1 MESSSIWRLPEVSK
15 AARMSIR
22 GLPAIPLR
30 PDTPPSSIARDFWIP
45 QVSGDGQIYYVNTVT
60 GQLSRDLP
68 FDTEDETFDCD
79 LAGLTSSQWSSRAGT
94 GAGLGFASY
103 GDVDTLP
110 VVNHSSQSQSNP
122 VEPARPPS
130 TSSSHYPHN
139 LNGVLTAPARPSSP
153 LLLADLPPGR
163 TRAQTDSSALPSNRH
178 TYRIPGGL
186 SGSPTDQVLKRSLTT
201 RESSSTSHKMSLSMD
216 QLEDPRLFSY
226 SHRPLVARQGSRLK
240 EAATLPMP
248 PQVQELL
255 PDEDPSHLLTA
266 VPSLEEVLSPRP
278 PELISELLDRSQQAI
293 RSVITHLQQF
303 GIPRV
308 ADDEVIVDSLIST
321 AVASVRDLL
330 YVSGPSFGQ
339 IPSHLVPKGSQD
351 EQSTSTASH
360 TLLVPA
366 QRRAIATLSK
376 FLLSAR
382 AILNDG
388 PWSASDSIGNLAT
401 DATELERSV
410 VDFVSI
416 TQSCRCDELDC
427 DKGPRH
433 LQGYFSAP
441 HAGLGKAGAGAAGAW
456 KGFGWV
462 TIDGNEEAPRRS
474 LDSAVLNDIVR
485 LVLQVQ
491 DRSNDFVEGLRASAP
506 ANVVT
511 STGLRMMNQLSS
523 LLHHLGDLHVA
534 RHVDIEPV
542 DQEELNDGARYLR
555 TVEKARVL
563 VRSFEATTQA
573 VYDDGAALL
582 TTTQRIR
589 HVEECETWRGRDEH
603 YDTLE
608 ALNSSLDFN
617 LQVLR
622 QTLESLLGIVQE
634 QTDILERSNK
644 SPTEW
649 RMSQRSLITA
659 ILAEEALKGTNNG
672 LYDTNNDEAD
682 DTDDILRNVAS
693 IDNTTPITEISA
705 SPVINGKLPLISDTI
720 PWADYED
727 LRIIR
732 TPPRQD
738 KIKAFFGDDAPSH
751 YLITLNAET
760 KPWYL
765 RPTYDPNDVLVD
777 PDGTTRGG
785 TVAGLVE
792 RLTAH
797 EYADPKFSKA
807 FLMTYKTFT
816 TLDELFRL
824 LVERFWIQPPEGLN
838 SPELVEWRKLKQQI
852 IRIRVINTIKS
863 MVQDD
868 DVLERDEAYI
878 LDRMIEFVSHDEVI
892 TLPAAKQLM
901 VIIKR
906 AQRGRDPNKVTIST
920 ALDPPPPPIVPKRME
935 LLDID
940 SLELA
945 RQLTITES
953 QLYQKIRPS
962 ECLLR
967 SKESKT
973 DHHDNIANFIRRSN
987 RVANWVA
994 YAILCKDEPRRRAS
1008 IMKHFISVAD
1018 RCRHIQNFS
1027 TMLAIV
1033 SGLNSSPIR
1042 RLKRSWEQ
1050 VGTRYMSQLETC
1062 ETTINSYKTFN
1073 IYRHALAKVSPPCVP
1088 FVGVFLTALTHIQD
1102 GSKDSL
1108 PNNLVNFRKRQK
1120 ASEVIQDLQRWQTQ
1134 PHNFHPLPSVL
1145 VYLDDV
1151 LGQFGDKDVSDV
1163 FWQLSLEREPR
1174 EKEEE
1179 KLARML
1185 HESGFF

>member
-1 MESSSIWRLPEVSK
+1 MENSSTSRLPEVSK
-15 AARMSIR
+15 AARMSVR
-22 GLPAIPLR
+22 GLPAIPTSPLR
-30 PDTPPSSIARDFWIP
+30 PDTPPSIARDFWIP
-45 QVSGDGQIYYVNTVT
+45 QVSGDGQIYYANTVT
-60 GQLSRDLP
+60 GQLSRDIP

-79 LAGLTSSQWSSRAGT
+79 LAGLTSSQLSSRAGT
-94 GAGLGFASY
+94 GAGLGFACY

-110 VVNHSSQSQSNP
+110 VVNDPSQSQSNP
-122 VEPARPPS
+122 VEPSRPPN
-130 TSSSHYPHN
+130 TSSSHHPN
-139 LNGVLTAPARPSSP
+139 DLNGAPAKPSSP
-153 LLLADLPPGR
+153 FHLTDLPPGR
-163 TRAQTDSSALPSNRH
+163 ARAQTDSSALPSNRH
-178 TYRIPGGL
+178 TYRVASGL
-186 SGSPTDQVLKRSLTT
+186 SGSLTDQVLKRSLTT
-201 RESSSTSHKMSLSMD
+201 RESSSGHQMSLSMD
-216 QLEDPRLFSY
+216 QDPRLFSY
-226 SHRPLVARQGSRLK
+226 AHRPPVVRKGSRLK
-240 EAATLPMP
+240 EAATLP
-248 PQVQELL
+248 QVQELPPEEEPSQL
-255 PDEDPSHLLTA
+255 PTA
-266 VPSLEEVLSPRP
+266 PLSLEDVLSPRP

-308 ADDEVIVDSLIST
+308 ADDEVIVDCLIS
-321 AVASVRDLL
+321 AAIASVRDLL

-339 IPSHLVPKGSQD
+339 IPSHLVPKGLQD
-351 EQSTSTASH
+351 QQSTSTASH

-366 QRRAIATLSK
+366 QRQAIATLSK

-388 PWSASDSIGNLAT
+388 PWNASDNIGNLAT

-416 TQSCRCDELDC
+416 TQSCRSDELDC
-427 DKGPRH
+427 DNGPRH

-474 LDSAVLNDIVR
+474 LDSAVLNDIVG

-491 DRSNDFVEGLRASAP
+491 DKSNEFVEGLRASAP
-506 ANVVT
+506 ADVVT
-511 STGLRMMNQLSS
+511 PAGLRMMNQLSS
-523 LLHHLGDLHVA
+523 LLHHLGDLHIA
-534 RHVDIEPV
+534 RHVDIKPV
-542 DQEELNDGARYLR
+542 DQEDLNDGARYLR

-589 HVEECETWRGRDEH
+589 HVEECETWRGRDEN

-622 QTLESLLGIVQE
+622 QTLESLLIIVQE

-644 SPTEW
+644 SPIEW

-659 ILAEEALKGTNNG
+659 MLAEEALNGTNNE
-672 LYDTNNDEAD
+672 LYDTNNDDA
-682 DTDDILRNVAS
+682 DDILRNVAS
-693 IDNTTPITEISA
+693 IENTTPIAETSA
-705 SPVINGKLPLISDTI
+705 PPVTNGIPPLISDTV

-727 LRIIR
+727 LRMIR

-738 KIKAFFGDDAPSH
+738 KIRAFFGDDAPSH

-868 DVLERDEAYI
+868 DVLERDDAYI
-878 LDRMIEFVSHDEVI
+878 LDRMMEFVSRDEVI

-940 SLELA
+940 ALELA

-1008 IMKHFISVAD
+1008 IMKHFITVAD

-1050 VGTRYMSQLETC
+1050 VSTRYMSQLETC

-1073 IYRHALAKVSPPCVP
+1073 VYRSALAKVSPPCVP

-1120 ASEVIQDLQRWQTQ
+1120 TSEVIQDLQRWQTQ
-1134 PHNFHPLPSVL
+1134 PHNFHPLPTIL
-1145 VYLDDV
+1145 VYLDDA

>member
-1 MESSSIWRLPEVSK
+1 MESPSLRLPEVSK
-15 AARMSIR
+15 GLGARMSVR
-22 GLPAIPLR
+22 GLPAIPT
-30 PDTPPSSIARDFWIP
+30 TPPKSESPSSSADFWIP
-45 QVSGDGQIYYVNTVT
+45 HLSGDGQICYVNTVT

-68 FDTEDETFDCD
+68 NDTEDETFDYE
-79 LAGLTSSQWSSRAGT
+79 LAGLTSSQLSSRAGT
-94 GAGLGFASY
+94 GAGLGFASS
-103 GDVDTLP
+103 GDLDTLSVANDP
-110 VVNHSSQSQSNP
+110 PQSQSNQA
-122 VEPARPPS
+122 EPTSSHHHLDSAPPS
-130 TSSSHYPHN
+130 
-139 LNGVLTAPARPSSP
+139 LTASTTPLSP
-153 LLLADLPPGR
+153 FLLADLPPS
-163 TRAQTDSSALPSNRH
+163 RACSQTDSFVSPSNRH
-178 TYRIPGGL
+178 SYRVSSVL
-186 SGSPTDQVLKRSLTT
+186 SGSQTDQLIKRNLTT
-201 RESSSTSHKMSLSMD
+201 RESLSTGHQKS
-216 QLEDPRLFSY
+216 FSTDHDARHFPY
-226 SHRPLVARQGSRLK
+226 AYRPPVVRKGSRLR
-240 EAATLPMP
+240 EAGTLSML
-248 PQVQELL
+248 PQVQELS
-255 PDEDPSHLLTA
+255 PEDPCQLLTA
-266 VPSLEEVLSPRP
+266 PPSLEEVLSPRP
-278 PELISELLDRSQQAI
+278 PELISELLHRSQQAI

-308 ADDEVIVDSLIST
+308 AEDEAIVDSLIN
-321 AVASVRDLL
+321 VAITSVRDLL

-339 IPSHLVPKGSQD
+339 IPSHLVPEELQD
-351 EQSTSTASH
+351 QRKTSTASH

-388 PWSASDSIGNLAT
+388 PWSTSDNISNLAI

-416 TQSCRCDELDC
+416 VQRCRSDEVDP
-427 DKGPRH
+427 DRGPRH

-441 HAGLGKAGAGAAGAW
+441 YAGLGKAGAGAAGAW

-462 TIDGNEEAPRRS
+462 SIDDNEEAPRRS
-474 LDSAVLNDIVR
+474 LDSIVLDDIVE

-491 DRSNDFVEGLRASAP
+491 EKSNTFVEGLRASAP
-506 ANVVT
+506 ADVVT
-511 STGLRMMNQLSS
+511 PAGLRMMNQLSS
-523 LLHHLGDLHVA
+523 LLLYLGDLHVA

-542 DQEELNDGARYLR
+542 NQEELNNGAQYLR
-555 TVEKARVL
+555 TIEKARVL

-589 HVEECETWRGRDEH
+589 QECEAWRDRDEN
-603 YDTLE
+603 YDDLE

-622 QTLESLLGIVQE
+622 QTLESLLKIVQE
-634 QTDILERSNK
+634 QTDILEQSNK
-644 SPTEW
+644 SHVEW

-659 ILAEEALKGTNNG
+659 MLVEEALNGSNNE
-672 LYDTNNDEAD
+672 LYDSNNDDA
-682 DTDDILRNVAS
+682 DDILRNVAS
-693 IDNTTPITEISA
+693 IENTTPIGETLA
-705 SPVINGKLPLISDTI
+705 PPVPSGKPTLIPPIPDI
-720 PWADYED
+720 PWTTTE
-727 LRIIR
+727 LEGR
-732 TPPRQD
+732 TPPRPD
-738 KIKAFFGDDAPSH
+738 KIRAFFGDDAPSH

-765 RPTYDPNDVLVD
+765 RPTYDPKEGELLWV
-777 PDGTTRGG
+777 
-785 TVAGLVE
+785 LVE

-824 LVERFWIQPPEGLN
+824 LVERFWIQPPEGLQYQDL
-838 SPELVEWRKLKQQI
+838 EEWRKLKQHI
-852 IRIRVINTIKS
+852 IRMRVLNTVKS
-863 MVQDD
+863 IVQDD
-868 DVLERDEAYI
+868 DVLERDDTYI
-878 LDRMIEFVSHDEVI
+878 LDRMMEFVSRDEVI
-892 TLPAAKQLM
+892 TLPAAKQLL

-906 AQRGRDPNKVTIST
+906 AQRGRDPNKVTINM
-920 ALDPPPPPIVPKRME
+920 ALEPPPPPIVPKRME

-940 SLELA
+940 ALELA

-987 RVANWVA
+987 RATNWVA

-1008 IMKHFISVAD
+1008 IMKHFIAVAD

-1033 SGLNSSPIR
+1033 SGLNSSPIH

-1062 ETTINSYKTFN
+1062 ETTINSYKTYN
-1073 IYRHALAKVSPPCVP
+1073 VYRSALAKVSPPCVP

-1102 GSKDSL
+1102 GSKDFL

-1134 PHNFHPLPSVL
+1134 LHNFHPLPSVL
-1145 VYLDDV
+1145 VYLDEA

-1179 KLARML
+1179 REKLARML
-1185 HESGFF
+1185 HDSGFF

>member
-1 MESSSIWRLPEVSK
+1 MESSSIWRLPEASK
-15 AARMSIR
+15 AARMSVR
-22 GLPAIPLR
+22 GLPAIPTSPLR
-30 PDTPPSSIARDFWIP
+30 PDTPSSSIVRDFWIP
-45 QVSGDGQIYYVNTVT
+45 QVSGDGQIYYTNTVT

-68 FDTEDETFDCD
+68 FDTDDEAFDCD
-79 LAGLTSSQWSSRAGT
+79 LAGLTSSQSSSRAGT

-103 GDVDTLP
+103 GDVDTLS
-110 VVNHSSQSQSNP
+110 VVKDPSQSQSKNP
-122 VEPARPPS
+122 VEPARPPDP
-130 TSSSHYPHN
+130 SSSHYPN
-139 LNGVLTAPARPSSP
+139 NPNGALTAPTKPYSP
-153 LLLADLPPGR
+153 FLLSDHPPGR

-178 TYRIPGGL
+178 TYRVPGGFSSL
-186 SGSPTDQVLKRSLTT
+186 PDQVLKRSLTT
-201 RESSSTSHKMSLSMD
+201 RESSSTSHPMSMSID
-216 QLEDPRLFSY
+216 QDPRLFSQ
-226 SHRPLVARQGSRLK
+226 SHRPHVARKGSRLK
-240 EAATLPMP
+240 EATTLPIL
-248 PQVQELL
+248 PQLQELPL
-255 PDEDPSHLLTA
+255 DEDPSRLLTA
-266 VPSLEEVLSPRP
+266 IPSLEEVLSPRP
-278 PELISELLDRSQQAI
+278 PELISELLDRSQQAV

-308 ADDEVIVDSLIST
+308 ADDEVIVDRLIT
-321 AVASVRDLL
+321 AAIASVRDLL

-339 IPSHLVPKGSQD
+339 IPSGLVPKGSQD
-351 EQSTSTASH
+351 QQSTSTASH

-388 PWSASDSIGNLAT
+388 PWSTSDSIGNLAT
-401 DATELERSV
+401 DATELEHSV
-410 VDFVSI
+410 ADFVSI
-416 TQSCRCDELDC
+416 AQSCRCDELDC

-474 LDSAVLNDIVR
+474 LDGAVLNDIVGF
-485 LVLQVQ
+485 VLQVQ
-491 DRSNDFVEGLRASAP
+491 DKLNEFVEALRASAP
-506 ANVVT
+506 ADVVT
-511 STGLRMMNQLSS
+511 PAGLRMMNELSS
-523 LLHHLGDLHVA
+523 LLYHLGDLHVA

-542 DQEELNDGARYLR
+542 DQAELDDGARYLR

-589 HVEECETWRGRDEH
+589 RVEECETWRGRDEH

-622 QTLESLLGIVQE
+622 QTLESLLVIVQE
-634 QTDILERSNK
+634 QTYILERSNK
-644 SPTEW
+644 SPIEW
-649 RMSQRSLITA
+649 RMSQRSLMTTM
-659 ILAEEALKGTNNG
+659 LAEEALNSTNND
-672 LYDTNNDEAD
+672 LYDTNNDE
-682 DTDDILRNVAS
+682 TEDILRNVAS
-693 IDNTTPITEISA
+693 IEITTPIAETSA
-705 SPVINGKLPLISDTI
+705 ENGQLPMISDTA

-727 LRIIR
+727 RRIIR

-738 KIKAFFGDDAPSH
+738 KIRAFFGDDAPSH
-751 YLITLNAET
+751 YLITLNAEA

-838 SPELVEWRKLKQQI
+838 PPELVEWRKLKQQI

-868 DVLERDEAYI
+868 DVLERDDAYI
-878 LDRMIEFVSHDEVI
+878 LDRMMEFVSHDEVI

-920 ALDPPPPPIVPKRME
+920 ALDPPPPPIVPRRME

-940 SLELA
+940 VLELA

-962 ECLLR
+962 ECLRR

-1062 ETTINSYKTFN
+1062 ETTINSYKTYN
-1073 IYRHALAKVSPPCVP
+1073 VYRYALAKVSPPCVP

-1120 ASEVIQDLQRWQTQ
+1120 TSEVIQDLQRWQTQ

-1163 FWQLSLEREPR
+1163 FWRLSLEREPR

>member
-1 MESSSIWRLPEVSK
+1 MESSSISSWRLPEASK
-15 AARMSIR
+15 TARMSVR
-22 GLPAIPLR
+22 GLPAIPTSSHR
-30 PDTPPSSIARDFWIP
+30 PDTPSSSIVRDFWIP
-45 QVSGDGQIYYVNTVT
+45 QVSGDGQIYYTNTVT

-68 FDTEDETFDCD
+68 FDTEDEAFDCD
-79 LAGLTSSQWSSRAGT
+79 LAGLTSSQSSSRAGT

-103 GDVDTLP
+103 GDVDTLS
-110 VVNHSSQSQSNP
+110 VVNDPSQFQSKIP
-122 VEPARPPS
+122 VEPARPPDP
-130 TSSSHYPHN
+130 SSSHYPN
-139 LNGVLTAPARPSSP
+139 NPNGALTAPTKLSSP
-153 LLLADLPPGR
+153 FLLSDHPPGR

-178 TYRIPGGL
+178 TYRVPSGL
-186 SGSPTDQVLKRSLTT
+186 STLPDQALKRSLTT
-201 RESSSTSHKMSLSMD
+201 RESSSTSHPMSMSMD
-216 QLEDPRLFSY
+216 QDPRLFSH
-226 SHRPLVARQGSRLK
+226 SHRPH
-240 EAATLPMP
+240 ELP
-248 PQVQELL
+248 
-255 PDEDPSHLLTA
+255 PDEDPSHLPTEI
-266 VPSLEEVLSPRP
+266 PSLEEVLSPRP

-303 GIPRV
+303 GIPRI
-308 ADDEVIVDSLIST
+308 ADDEVIVDRLISAT
-321 AVASVRDLL
+321 IASVRDLL

-339 IPSHLVPKGSQD
+339 IPNGLVPKGSQD
-351 EQSTSTASH
+351 QQSTSTASH

-388 PWSASDSIGNLAT
+388 PWSTSDSIGNLAT
-401 DATELERSV
+401 DATELEHSV
-410 VDFVSI
+410 ADFVSI
-416 TQSCRCDELDC
+416 AQSCRCDELDC

-433 LQGYFSAP
+433 LQ
-441 HAGLGKAGAGAAGAW
+441 AW

-474 LDSAVLNDIVR
+474 LDSAVLNDIVG

-491 DRSNDFVEGLRASAP
+491 DKLNEFVEALRASAP
-506 ANVVT
+506 ADVVT
-511 STGLRMMNQLSS
+511 PVGLRMMTQLSS

-542 DQEELNDGARYLR
+542 DQAELDDGARYLR

-589 HVEECETWRGRDEH
+589 RVEECETWRGRDEH

-622 QTLESLLGIVQE
+622 QTLESLLVIVQE
-634 QTDILERSNK
+634 QTYILERSNK
-644 SPTEW
+644 SPIEW
-649 RMSQRSLITA
+649 RMSQRSLMTTM
-659 ILAEEALKGTNNG
+659 LAEEALNSTNND

-682 DTDDILRNVAS
+682 DILRNVAS
-693 IDNTTPITEISA
+693 IEITTPIAETSA
-705 SPVINGKLPLISDTI
+705 KNGQLPLISDTAR
-720 PWADYED
+720 WADYED

-738 KIKAFFGDDAPSH
+738 KIRAFFGDDAPSH
-751 YLITLNAET
+751 YLITLNAEA

-765 RPTYDPNDVLVD
+765 RPTYNPNDVLVD

-816 TLDELFRL
+816 TLDELFKL

-838 SPELVEWRKLKQQI
+838 PPELVEWRKLKQQI

-868 DVLERDEAYI
+868 DVLERDDAYI
-878 LDRMIEFVSHDEVI
+878 LDRMMEFVSHDEVI

-920 ALDPPPPPIVPKRME
+920 ALDPPPPPIVPRRME

-940 SLELA
+940 VLELA

-967 SKESKT
+967 SKESKA

-987 RVANWVA
+987 RVSFLPACANWVA

-1008 IMKHFISVAD
+1008 IMKHFIS

-1073 IYRHALAKVSPPCVP
+1073 VYRHALAKVSPPCVP

-1120 ASEVIQDLQRWQTQ
+1120 TSEVIQDLQRWQTQ

-1163 FWQLSLEREPR
+1163 FWRLSLEREPR

>member
-15 AARMSIR
+15 AARMSMR
-22 GLPAIPLR
+22 ELPAIPTSPLR
-30 PDTPPSSIARDFWIP
+30 PDTPPSIARDFWIP
-45 QVSGDGQIYYVNTVT
+45 QVSGDGQIYYANTVT

-68 FDTEDETFDCD
+68 FDVEDETFDCD
-79 LAGLTSSQWSSRAGT
+79 LAGLTSSQSSSRAGT
-94 GAGLGFASY
+94 GAGLGFSY
-103 GDVDTLP
+103 GDVNALSI
-110 VVNHSSQSQSNP
+110 VNNPSQYQSIP
-122 VEPARPPS
+122 VEPARPPY
-130 TSSSHYPHN
+130 TSLSHYPNN
-139 LNGVLTAPARPSSP
+139 LAGALTAPVKPSS
-153 LLLADLPPGR
+153 LSLVTDLPPGR
-163 TRAQTDSSALPSNRH
+163 NRAQTDSSALSLNRH
-178 TYRIPGGL
+178 TYRVPSDL
-186 SGSPTDQVLKRSLTT
+186 SSLPNDQVLKRSFTT
-201 RESSSTSHKMSLSMD
+201 RENSYTSHQMFLSMD
-216 QLEDPRLFSY
+216 QHPRIFSY
-226 SHRPLVARQGSRLK
+226 SHRPHMARKGSRLK
-240 EAATLPMP
+240 EAAALSIL
-248 PQVQELL
+248 PQVHELP
-255 PDEDPSHLLTA
+255 PDEDPSHLLT
-266 VPSLEEVLSPRP
+266 VIPSLEEVLSPRP
-278 PELISELLDRSQQAI
+278 PELISELLDRSQHAI

-303 GIPRV
+303 GIPRI
-308 ADDEVIVDSLIST
+308 ADDEVIVDRLIST
-321 AVASVRDLL
+321 TIASVRDLL

-339 IPSHLVPKGSQD
+339 IPSHLVPKGSSDQ
-351 EQSTSTASH
+351 QSTSTASH

-388 PWSASDSIGNLAT
+388 PWSPGDSIGNLAT

-416 TQSCRCDELDC
+416 TQSCRCDEWDC
-427 DKGPRH
+427 DKAPRH

-441 HAGLGKAGAGAAGAW
+441 HAGFGKAGAGAAGAW

-474 LDSAVLNDIVR
+474 LDSAVLNDIVG

-491 DRSNDFVEGLRASAP
+491 DKSNEFVESLRASAP
-506 ANVVT
+506 AGVVT
-511 STGLRMMNQLSS
+511 SAGLRMMNQLSS
-523 LLHHLGDLHVA
+523 LLLHIGDLHIA

-542 DQEELNDGARYLR
+542 DQAELSDGARYLR
-555 TVEKARVL
+555 TAEKARVL

-589 HVEECETWRGRDEH
+589 HVEESETWRGRDEH

-622 QTLESLLGIVQE
+622 QTLESLLVIVQE

-644 SPTEW
+644 SPIEW

-659 ILAEEALKGTNNG
+659 MLAEEALNGTNND
-672 LYDTNNDEAD
+672 LYNTNDDEA
-682 DTDDILRNVAS
+682 DDILRNIAS
-693 IDNTTPITEISA
+693 SDNATPTAEI
-705 SPVINGKLPLISDTI
+705 PGPHVINGQPPLISDTV

-738 KIKAFFGDDAPSH
+738 KIRAFFGDDAPSH

-765 RPTYDPNDVLVD
+765 RPTYNPNDVLVD

-824 LVERFWIQPPEGLN
+824 LVERFWIQPPDGLN
-838 SPELVEWRKLKQQI
+838 SPELVEWRKLKRQI

-868 DVLERDEAYI
+868 DVLERDDAYI
-878 LDRMIEFVSHDEVI
+878 LDRMMKFVSHDEVI
-892 TLPAAKQLM
+892 NLPAAKQLM

-940 SLELA
+940 ALELA

-1073 IYRHALAKVSPPCVP
+1073 IYRHALAKVSPPCLP

-1102 GSKDSL
+1102 GSKDYL

-1134 PHNFHPLPSVL
+1134 PHNFHPLPTVL
-1145 VYLDDV
+1145 VYLDDA
-1151 LGQFGDKDVSDV
+1151 LGQFDDKDVSDV

>member
-1 MESSSIWRLPEVSK
+1 MESSTIWRLSEVSK
-15 AARMSIR
+15 AARMSVR
-22 GLPAIPLR
+22 GLPAIPTSPLR

-68 FDTEDETFDCD
+68 FDTENETFDCD
-79 LAGLTSSQWSSRAGT
+79 LAGLTCSQSSSRAGT

-103 GDVDTLP
+103 GDVDTLS
-110 VVNHSSQSQSNP
+110 VVNDPSQSQSNS
-122 VEPARPPS
+122 VEPSRLPD
-130 TSSSHYPHN
+130 TSPSHYQN
-139 LNGVLTAPARPSSP
+139 KLNGALTAPAKPSSP
-153 LLLADLPPGR
+153 FLLADLPPGR
-163 TRAQTDSSALPSNRH
+163 TRAQTDPSVLPSNRH
-178 TYRIPGGL
+178 TYRIPSGL
-186 SGSPTDQVLKRSLTT
+186 SGSATDQVLKRSLTT
-201 RESSSTSHKMSLSMD
+201 RESSSTNHQTSLSMD
-216 QLEDPRLFSY
+216 QDPHLFSY
-226 SHRPLVARQGSRLK
+226 SHRPPVARKGSRLK
-240 EAATLPMP
+240 EAPLPML
-248 PQVQELL
+248 PQVQEL
-255 PDEDPSHLLTA
+255 PSDEGPSHLLTA
-266 VPSLEEVLSPRP
+266 IPSLEEVLSPRP
-278 PELISELLDRSQQAI
+278 PELISELLGRSQQAI

-308 ADDEVIVDSLIST
+308 ADDEVIVDRLIGV
-321 AVASVRDLL
+321 AIASVRDLL

-339 IPSHLVPKGSQD
+339 IPSHLVPEGSQD
-351 EQSTSTASH
+351 QQSTSTASH

-410 VDFVSI
+410 IDFVSI
-416 TQSCRCDELDC
+416 TQSCRCDEFDC

-474 LDSAVLNDIVR
+474 LDSAVLNDIVG

-491 DRSNDFVEGLRASAP
+491 DKSNEFVEGLRASAP
-506 ANVVT
+506 ADVVT
-511 STGLRMMNQLSS
+511 PAGLRMINQLSS
-523 LLHHLGDLHVA
+523 LLLHLGDLHVA

-589 HVEECETWRGRDEH
+589 HECETWLGRDEH

-617 LQVLR
+617 LQILR
-622 QTLESLLGIVQE
+622 QTLESLLVIVQE

-644 SPTEW
+644 SPIEW

-659 ILAEEALKGTNNG
+659 MLAEEALNGANNE
-672 LYDTNNDEAD
+672 LYNTNNDDA
-682 DTDDILRNVAS
+682 DDILRNVAS
-693 IDNTTPITEISA
+693 IENTMPIAEMPA
-705 SPVINGKLPLISDTI
+705 PPVINGRRPLISDTV

-727 LRIIR
+727 LRMIR

-738 KIKAFFGDDAPSH
+738 KIRAFFGDDAPSH

-816 TLDELFRL
+816 SLDELFRL

-868 DVLERDEAYI
+868 DVLERDDAYI
-878 LDRMIEFVSHDEVI
+878 LDRMMEFVSRDEVI

-935 LLDID
+935 LLEID
-940 SLELA
+940 ALELA

-1008 IMKHFISVAD
+1008 IMKHFITVAD

-1050 VGTRYMSQLETC
+1050 VSTRYMSQLETC

-1073 IYRHALAKVSPPCVP
+1073 VYRSALAKVSPPCVP

-1120 ASEVIQDLQRWQTQ
+1120 TSEVIQDLQRWQTQ
-1134 PHNFHPLPSVL
+1134 PHNFHPLPTVL
-1145 VYLDDV
+1145 VYLDDA

>member
-1 MESSSIWRLPEVSK
+1 MESSSTSRLPEVSNV
-15 AARMSIR
+15 ARMSVR
-22 GLPAIPLR
+22 GLPAIPASPLR
-30 PDTPPSSIARDFWIP
+30 PDTPPEIARDFWIP
-45 QVSGDGQIYYVNTVT
+45 QVSGDGQIYYANTVT

-79 LAGLTSSQWSSRAGT
+79 LAGLTSSQLSSRAGT

-103 GDVDTLP
+103 GDVDTLS
-110 VVNHSSQSQSNP
+110 VVNDDPQSQSNP
-122 VEPARPPS
+122 SEPARPPN
-130 TSSSHYPHN
+130 TSSSHHPN
-139 LNGVLTAPARPSSP
+139 LLNGAPVALTAPQKPSSSF
-153 LLLADLPPGR
+153 LLADLPPGR
-163 TRAQTDSSALPSNRH
+163 ARAQTDSSALPSNRH
-178 TYRIPGGL
+178 TYRIPSAL
-186 SGSPTDQVLKRSLTT
+186 SGSPTDQVLKRSLTMW
-201 RESSSTSHKMSLSMD
+201 ESSSTGHQMSLSMD
-216 QLEDPRLFSY
+216 QDPRLFSY
-226 SHRPLVARQGSRLK
+226 AHRPPVSRKGSRLK
-240 EAATLPMP
+240 EAATLPML
-248 PQVQELL
+248 PQVQEL
-255 PDEDPSHLLTA
+255 PPEDSSQLLTA
-266 VPSLEEVLSPRP
+266 SPSLEEVLSPRP
-278 PELISELLDRSQQAI
+278 PELISELLERSQQSI

-303 GIPRV
+303 GVPRL
-308 ADDEVIVDSLIST
+308 ADDEVIVDCLIS
-321 AVASVRDLL
+321 AAIASVRDLL

-339 IPSHLVPKGSQD
+339 IPSYFISKGLQGQ
-351 EQSTSTASH
+351 QSTSTASH

-388 PWSASDSIGNLAT
+388 PWSASDSIGNLAA
-401 DATELERSV
+401 DASELERSV
-410 VDFVSI
+410 AEYVSI
-416 TQSCRCDELDC
+416 TQSCRSDEVDSN
-427 DKGPRH
+427 KGPRH

-474 LDSAVLNDIVR
+474 LDGAVLNDIVG
-485 LVLQVQ
+485 LVMQVQ
-491 DRSNDFVEGLRASAP
+491 DKSSEFVEGLRASAP
-506 ANVVT
+506 ADVVT
-511 STGLRMMNQLSS
+511 PAGLRMMNQLSS

-563 VRSFEATTQA
+563 VRSFEAITQA

-589 HVEECETWRGRDEH
+589 HVEECETWRGRDEN
-603 YDTLE
+603 YDNLE

-622 QTLESLLGIVQE
+622 QTLESLLIIVQE
-634 QTDILERSNK
+634 QTDILERSSK
-644 SPTEW
+644 SPIEW
-649 RMSQRSLITA
+649 RMSQRSLITTM
-659 ILAEEALKGTNNG
+659 LAGEALSGTNNE
-672 LYDTNNDEAD
+672 LYDTNND
-682 DTDDILRNVAS
+682 DTDDFLRNVAS
-693 IDNTTPITEISA
+693 IEITTPIAETLTP
-705 SPVINGKLPLISDTI
+705 PVTNGNPLSDTL
-720 PWADYED
+720 PWADHED
-727 LRIIR
+727 LRMIR

-738 KIKAFFGDDAPSH
+738 KIRAFFGDDAPSH
-751 YLITLNAET
+751 YLITLNAEK

-816 TLDELFRL
+816 TLDDLFRL

-838 SPELVEWRKLKQQI
+838 SPELAEWRKLKQQI

-868 DVLERDEAYI
+868 EVLERDDTYI
-878 LDRMIEFVSHDEVI
+878 LDRMVEFVSRDEVI
-892 TLPAAKQLM
+892 TLPAAKQLL

-920 ALDPPPPPIVPKRME
+920 ALEPPPPPIVPKRME

-940 SLELA
+940 ALELA

-1008 IMKHFISVAD
+1008 IMKHFITVAD
-1018 RCRHIQNFS
+1018 RCKHIQNFS

-1050 VGTRYMSQLETC
+1050 VSTRYMSQLETC

-1073 IYRHALAKVSPPCVP
+1073 VYRSALAKVSPPCVP

-1120 ASEVIQDLQRWQTQ
+1120 TSEVIQDLQRWQTQ

-1145 VYLDDV
+1145 VYLDDA

>member
-1 MESSSIWRLPEVSK
+1 
-15 AARMSIR
+15 
-22 GLPAIPLR
+22 
-30 PDTPPSSIARDFWIP
+30 
-45 QVSGDGQIYYVNTVT
+45 
-60 GQLSRDLP
+60 
-68 FDTEDETFDCD
+68 
-79 LAGLTSSQWSSRAGT
+79 
-94 GAGLGFASY
+94 
-103 GDVDTLP
+103 
-110 VVNHSSQSQSNP
+110 
-122 VEPARPPS
+122 
-130 TSSSHYPHN
+130 
-139 LNGVLTAPARPSSP
+139 
-153 LLLADLPPGR
+153 
-163 TRAQTDSSALPSNRH
+163 
-178 TYRIPGGL
+178 
-186 SGSPTDQVLKRSLTT
+186 
-201 RESSSTSHKMSLSMD
+201 MD
-216 QLEDPRLFSY
+216 QDPRLFSY
-226 SHRPLVARQGSRLK
+226 SHRPLVARKGSRLK

-248 PQVQELL
+248 PQVQELP
-255 PDEDPSHLLTA
+255 PDEDPSHLLTS

-278 PELISELLDRSQQAI
+278 PDLISELLDRSQQAI

-308 ADDEVIVDSLIST
+308 ADDEVIVDRLIGV
-321 AVASVRDLL
+321 AIASVRDLL

-339 IPSHLVPKGSQD
+339 IPSHLVSKGSQD

-416 TQSCRCDELDC
+416 TQSCRCDEPDC
-427 DKGPRH
+427 DKGPRRLH
-433 LQGYFSAP
+433 GYFSAP

-474 LDSAVLNDIVR
+474 LDSAVLDDIVGQ
-485 LVLQVQ
+485 VMQVQ
-491 DRSNDFVEGLRASAP
+491 DKSNEFVESLRASAP

-511 STGLRMMNQLSS
+511 PAGLRMMNQLSS

-603 YDTLE
+603 YDTIE

-622 QTLESLLGIVQE
+622 QTLESLLVIVQE

-644 SPTEW
+644 NPIEW

-659 ILAEEALKGTNNG
+659 ILAEEALNGTNND

-693 IDNTTPITEISA
+693 IENTMPIAEMPA
-705 SPVINGKLPLISDTI
+705 PPVINGRRPLISDTV

-727 LRIIR
+727 LRMIR

-738 KIKAFFGDDAPSH
+738 KIRAFFGDDAPSH

-816 TLDELFRL
+816 SLDELFRL
-824 LVERFWIQPPEGLN
+824 LVKRFWIQPPEGLN
-838 SPELVEWRKLKQQI
+838 SSELVEWRKLKQQI

-868 DVLERDEAYI
+868 DVLDRDDAYI
-878 LDRMIEFVSHDEVI
+878 LDRMMEFVSHDEVI

-940 SLELA
+940 TLELA

-987 RVANWVA
+987 RVSFLAAPNWVA

-1008 IMKHFISVAD
+1008 IMKHFIS

-1073 IYRHALAKVSPPCVP
+1073 VYRHALAKVSPPCVP

-1145 VYLDDV
+1145 VYLDDA

>member
-1 MESSSIWRLPEVSK
+1 MESSTIWRLPEVSK
-15 AARMSIR
+15 AAARMSVR
-22 GLPAIPLR
+22 GLPAIPTSPLR

-68 FDTEDETFDCD
+68 FDTENETFDCD
-79 LAGLTSSQWSSRAGT
+79 LAGLTCSQSSSRAGT

-103 GDVDTLP
+103 GDVDTLS
-110 VVNHSSQSQSNP
+110 VS
-122 VEPARPPS
+122 PPGYPD
-130 TSSSHYPHN
+130 TSPSHYQN
-139 LNGVLTAPARPSSP
+139 KLNGALTAPAKPSSP
-153 LLLADLPPGR
+153 FLLADLPPGR
-163 TRAQTDSSALPSNRH
+163 TRAQTDPSVLPSNRH
-178 TYRIPGGL
+178 TYRIHSGL
-186 SGSPTDQVLKRSLTT
+186 SGSATDQVLKRSLTT
-201 RESSSTSHKMSLSMD
+201 WESSYTSHQTSFSMD
-216 QLEDPRLFSY
+216 QDPRLFSY
-226 SHRPLVARQGSRLK
+226 SHRPPVPRKGSQLK
-240 EAATLPMP
+240 EAPLPML
-248 PQVQELL
+248 PQVQEL
-255 PDEDPSHLLTA
+255 PSDEGPSHLLSA
-266 VPSLEEVLSPRP
+266 IPSLEEVLSPRP

-308 ADDEVIVDSLIST
+308 ADDEVIVDRLIS
-321 AVASVRDLL
+321 AAIASVRDLL

-339 IPSHLVPKGSQD
+339 IPSHLVPEGSQNQ
-351 EQSTSTASH
+351 QSTSTASH

-410 VDFVSI
+410 MDFVSI
-416 TQSCRCDELDC
+416 TQSCRCDEFDC

-474 LDSAVLNDIVR
+474 LDSAVLNDIVG

-491 DRSNDFVEGLRASAP
+491 DKSNEFVEGLRASAP
-506 ANVVT
+506 ADVVMPA
-511 STGLRMMNQLSS
+511 GLRMINQLSS
-523 LLHHLGDLHVA
+523 LLLHLGDLHVA

-589 HVEECETWRGRDEH
+589 HECETWCGRDEH

-617 LQVLR
+617 LQILR
-622 QTLESLLGIVQE
+622 QTLESLLVIVQE

-644 SPTEW
+644 SPIEW

-659 ILAEEALKGTNNG
+659 MLAEEALNGANNE
-672 LYDTNNDEAD
+672 LYDTNNDDA
-682 DTDDILRNVAS
+682 DDILRNVAS
-693 IDNTTPITEISA
+693 IENTTPIAEIPA
-705 SPVINGKLPLISDTI
+705 PPVINGKRPLISDTV

-727 LRIIR
+727 LRMIR

-738 KIKAFFGDDAPSH
+738 KIRA
-751 YLITLNAET
+751 
-760 KPWYL
+760 
-765 RPTYDPNDVLVD
+765 PTYDPNNVLVD

-868 DVLERDEAYI
+868 DVLERDDAYI
-878 LDRMIEFVSHDEVI
+878 LDRMMEFVSRDEVI

-906 AQRGRDPNKVTIST
+906 AS
-920 ALDPPPPPIVPKRME
+920 PKRME

-940 SLELA
+940 ALELA

-987 RVANWVA
+987 RVSFLPAHANWVA

-1008 IMKHFISVAD
+1008 IMKHFIT

-1050 VGTRYMSQLETC
+1050 VSTRYMSQLETC

-1073 IYRHALAKVSPPCVP
+1073 VYRSALAKVSPPCVP

-1120 ASEVIQDLQRWQTQ
+1120 TSEVIQDLQRWQTQ
-1134 PHNFHPLPSVL
+1134 PHNFHPLPTVL
-1145 VYLDDV
+1145 VYLDDA

>member
-1 MESSSIWRLPEVSK
+1 MDNSSIWRLPEVSQ
-15 AARMSIR
+15 AARMSVR
-22 GLPAIPLR
+22 GLPAIPTSPLR

-45 QVSGDGQIYYVNTVT
+45 QVSGDGQIYYANTVT

-79 LAGLTSSQWSSRAGT
+79 LAGLTSSQSSSRAGT

-103 GDVDTLP
+103 GDVDT
-110 VVNHSSQSQSNP
+110 VNDPSQSQLNP
-122 VEPARPPS
+122 VEPARPPNA
-130 TSSSHYPHN
+130 SSSHYPNN
-139 LNGVLTAPARPSSP
+139 LNGALTAPAKSSP
-153 LLLADLPPGR
+153 SILAALPPGR
-163 TRAQTDSSALPSNRH
+163 TRAQTDSSTLPPNRH
-178 TYRIPGGL
+178 TYRIHSGL
-186 SGSPTDQVLKRSLTT
+186 SGSPTNQVLKRSFTT
-201 RESSSTSHKMSLSMD
+201 RESSFTSVQMSLSSMD
-216 QLEDPRLFSY
+216 QDPCLFSY
-226 SHRPLVARQGSRLK
+226 SHRPHVARQGSRSH
-240 EAATLPMP
+240 EIATLPIL
-248 PQVQELL
+248 PQVQELP

-303 GIPRV
+303 GIPRI
-308 ADDEVIVDSLIST
+308 ADDEVIVDNLIN
-321 AVASVRDLL
+321 AAIASVRDLL

-339 IPSHLVPKGSQD
+339 IPSHLVPKGLQD
-351 EQSTSTASH
+351 QQSTSTASH

-388 PWSASDSIGNLAT
+388 PWRASDSIGNLAT

-416 TQSCRCDELDC
+416 TQSCRSNELDC
-427 DKGPRH
+427 DKGPKH

-474 LDSAVLNDIVR
+474 LDNTVLNDIVG

-491 DRSNDFVEGLRASAP
+491 DKSNEFIEGLRASTP
-506 ANVVT
+506 ANEVMPA
-511 STGLRMMNQLSS
+511 GLQMINQLSS
-523 LLHHLGDLHVA
+523 LLHHLGDLHIA

-542 DQEELNDGARYLR
+542 DQEELNDGAQYLR

-622 QTLESLLGIVQE
+622 QTLESLLVIVQE

-644 SPTEW
+644 SPIEW

-659 ILAEEALKGTNNG
+659 ILAEEALNGTNND
-672 LYDTNNDEAD
+672 LYDTNNHEA
-682 DTDDILRNVAS
+682 DDILRNVAS
-693 IDNTTPITEISA
+693 IEDTTPIAETPA
-705 SPVINGKLPLISDTI
+705 PPVINGKLPLISDTM

-738 KIKAFFGDDAPSH
+738 KIRAFFGDDAPSH

-868 DVLERDEAYI
+868 DVLERDDAYI
-878 LDRMIEFVSHDEVI
+878 LDRMMEFVSHDEVI
-892 TLPAAKQLM
+892 ALPAAKQLM

-940 SLELA
+940 ALELA

-1027 TMLAIV
+1027 TMFAIV
-1033 SGLNSSPIR
+1033 SGLNLSPIG

-1050 VGTRYMSQLETC
+1050 VGTRYMSQLQAC
-1062 ETTINSYKTFN
+1062 ETTISSYKTFN

-1102 GSKDSL
+1102 GSKDTL

-1120 ASEVIQDLQRWQTQ
+1120 ASEVIQDLQRWQAQ
-1134 PHNFHPLPSVL
+1134 PHNFHPLPTVL
-1145 VYLDDV
+1145 VYLDDA

-1163 FWQLSLEREPR
+1163 FWKLSLEREPR